1 MLDVRYPTLD
11 LPHVE
16 VRISGKVPANRRVR
30 VSQGAVKGGAT
41 QTDHHGNEAKQKE
54 EEAGVSAAH
63 VCMDTKI
70 QEGSQT
76 HPPFDYTVI
85 F

>member
-1 MLDVRYPTLD
+1 M
-11 LPHVE
+11 
-16 VRISGKVPANRRVR
+16 R

-63 VCMDTKI
+63 LCMDTKI